1 MGPQG
6 AAPLAGVFPAA
17 PPAFKPKNAGN
28 PACRYNASKPGGNNP
43 AAAAAAA
50 AAGLDKL
57 LKIQENIMS
66 ERGKRT
72 GEFSKKKFIHTCVD
86 QN

>member
-1 MGPQG
+1 MGAPPG
-6 AAPLAGVFPAA
+6 LAPPAAVFPAA
-17 PPAFKPKNAGN
+17 PPAFKPKNAGK

-57 LKIQENIMS
+57 LEI
-66 ERGKRT
+66 
-72 GEFSKKKFIHTCVD
+72 KKKKIKD
-86 QN
+86 ASP